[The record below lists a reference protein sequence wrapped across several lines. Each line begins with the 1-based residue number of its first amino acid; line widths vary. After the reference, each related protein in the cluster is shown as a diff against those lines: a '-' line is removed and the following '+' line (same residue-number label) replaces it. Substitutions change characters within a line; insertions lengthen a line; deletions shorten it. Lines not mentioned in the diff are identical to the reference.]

1 MSQKKFVPK
10 VNGCG
15 EHIVVANMAI
25 KWALSIKKGLYIRA
39 LNIRNSFGSVS
50 HVQLEIT

>member
-1 MSQKKFVPK
+1 MMANEQGSVMGCLLSMSQKKFVPK

-25 KWALSIKKGLYIRA
+25 K
-39 LNIRNSFGSVS
+39 
-50 HVQLEIT
+50 